1 MDKLKLVKTIVFFLT
16 FLLVFGTLLLLGSI
30 IKKTGSSEQTIPQ
43 QVNLNQPAG
52 SRIAKILPQDGS
64 LFLLIKDGG
73 VSDRVMIMDAASGQI
88 ISTII
93 LN

>member
-30 IKKTGSSEQTIPQ
+30 IKKTGSSGQTIPQ

-52 SRIAKILPQDGS
+52 SRIAEMTSHNDS
-64 LFLLIKDGG
+64 LWLLIKDGG
-73 VSDRVMIMDAASGQI
+73 ISDRVIIIDTASGQT
-88 ISTII
+88 ISTIT